1 MRLTI
6 KSVIRWEQLRGK
18 SFSLLDYSNKDDVET
33 LLYTTAICS
42 EGHLV
47 CTFDV
52 FRHMLSNK
60 KIVRKMLSALEH
72 EMAVMNQFRN
82 QEVCSGGK
90 DEVSGTIGE
99 LVSTPIVSGFDAHY
113 ILNEMELCDLPMYI
127 RSYEAKKKEL
137 MENSRLWTF
146 LSMLPHIDAKK
157 MKNGAKDLVRFPWEE
172 DEEKQEAE
180 RDINDNFERFEKF
193 MNTKKSDYN
202 GG

>member
-1 MRLTI
+1 
-6 KSVIRWEQLRGK
+6 
-18 SFSLLDYSNKDDVET
+18 
-33 LLYTTAICS
+33 
-42 EGHLV
+42 
-47 CTFDV
+47 
-52 FRHMLSNK
+52 
-60 KIVRKMLSALEH
+60 
-72 EMAVMNQFRN
+72 MAVMNQFRN

-99 LVSTPIVSGFDAHY
+99 LVSTLIVSGFDAHY

-127 RSYEAKKKEL
+127 RSYEAKKKEI

-180 RDINDNFERFEKF
+180 RNINDNFERFEKF